1 MRQMTCGFM
10 RILSHLEIHAR
21 WAFAF
26 KIALADL
33 SNQLT
38 ELPFDYSAL
47 QNLAALPVSHCCV
60 ATSSIILSALRIADE
75 RQDLRQDINKPGPV
89 VVDGQGALPL

>member
-1 MRQMTCGFM
+1 MTCGFM
-10 RILSHLEIHAR
+10 RILSDLEINAR

-47 QNLAALPVSHCCV
+47 QNLAALPASHCCV
-60 ATSSIILSALRIADE
+60 AASSIILRRVKDSGRTA
-75 RQDLRQDINKPGPV
+75 
-89 VVDGQGALPL
+89 GAASRHQ